1 MATAKKPKPEKKP
14 SQVGLLDGLGKL
26 GQVYELVAENNRIL
40 KDLVFEVKTLRSETR
55 EGFAQVKKQLKETH
69 MKLSDLSGSLNQVG
83 DQLEKAQAEI
93 LDALEK
99 LAASDPDISPEGQA
113 AIDRLKSAAQRLD
126 DIIPDN
132 VQAPPEGET
141 RRMGRDPEQQRAER
155 TQAAQQE
162 RNKGDKEAKES
173 QKKG

>member
-1 MATAKKPKPEKKP
+1 
-14 SQVGLLDGLGKL
+14 
-26 GQVYELVAENNRIL
+26 
-40 KDLVFEVKTLRSETR
+40 
-55 EGFAQVKKQLKETH
+55 
-69 MKLSDLSGSLNQVG
+69 MKLSDLSGSLNEVG

-93 LDALEK
+93 LDALTK
-99 LAASDPDISPEGQA
+99 LSESDPDISPEGQE
-113 AIDRLKSAAQRLD
+113 AINRLKSAAQRLD

-132 VQAPPEGET
+132 VNAPPEGET
-141 RRMGRDPEQQRAER
+141 RRLGRDPEQQRAER